1 MLFNIFTFFFSRIII
16 LAREEIYAIDQQ
28 IDKLL
33 ENITNYRESYRVLEE
48 THLELGK
55 YETNIADPVEEMTK
69 EIAHLKER
77 YEKGKKGYQNKWLT
91 ENIKQKRIFKVAYKM
106 IVSRKK

>member
-1 MLFNIFTFFFSRIII
+1 MLFNIFTFFSRIII

-77 YEKGKKGYQNKWLT
+77 YEKGKKGYQK
-91 ENIKQKRIFKVAYKM
+91 KM
-106 IVSRKK
+106 ADRKY